1 MPPRLFLPL
10 PWLYTFK
17 VRSICCFRERVTG
30 GLSTRGAAFGRVASA
45 HSVAVGVWGS
55 APCRLMGQAVP
66 LPGRVAD
73 RQGASRC
80 MARGGAALRASG
92 ASCVTLR
99 HAACARGRVLV
110 RPRPSS
116 SLKNCIHVLQA
127 EHASKRGSLHA
138 RASCCS
144 SKGNNYRI
152 YIGKG
157 GDRTPKRGVI
167 AHRKVCNLYTF
178 EFQKYAICP

>member
-1 MPPRLFLPL
+1 MGQRPMSARGTSNALSRPRSGPSGRFAV
-10 PWLYTFK
+10 YDK
-17 VRSICCFRERVTG
+17 GVG
-30 GLSTRGAAFGRVASA
+30 GLRV
-45 HSVAVGVWGS
+45 
-55 APCRLMGQAVP
+55 C
-66 LPGRVAD
+66 
-73 RQGASRC
+73 
-80 MARGGAALRASG
+80 G
-92 ASCVTLR
+92 ASCASLR
-99 HAACARGRVLV
+99 HAACARGKALV

-167 AHRKVCNLYTF
+167 AHRKVCNLSTF
-178 EFQKYAICP
+178 EFQKYAIYP